1 MSKIFDLINELC
13 PNGVEFRELGEI
25 ADIVRGVTY
34 DKNLEI
40 NGEHEQG
47 IKILRANNINLD
59 FTLNFEDLKQIKELP
74 CNSSQK
80 NLMQKDILIC
90 VASGSK
96 EHVGKVAYCFEDTDC
111 FAGGFM
117 SIIRAKQVINA
128 RFLFFIMSSSTFKVY
143 LEKVLTSSTINNL
156 NNTILK
162 NFKLPVPPME
172 VQREIVRIL
181 DSFTLLTAEL
191 TAELT
196 ARKKQ
201 YEFYRDF
208 LLNFNE
214 GQSEIEW
221 DIIDNIFI
229 MKNGYT
235 PSKANKDFWENGTIS
250 WYRMEDIREN
260 GRILSESIQK
270 ITPQAVKGGKLI
282 PKNSIIVAT
291 TATIGEHAL
300 AIADS
305 FLMNQRFTSFTIREL
320 LKDKLD
326 IKFVFYY
333 FFKICE
339 WCKQNT
345 NSSSF
350 PSVDMA
356 KLKKVKFPVPSPQTQ
371 QKVIEILDKF
381 DTLVNSITE
390 GLPREIELRHKQ
402 YEYYREK
409 LLNFTELKKEI

>member
-13 PNGVEFRELGEI
+13 PNGVEFVELGEI
-25 ADIVRGVTY
+25 ADIEKGTQLNKSLLSKDGKYPVMNGG
-34 DKNLEI
+34 I
-40 NGEHEQG
+40 NPSGYWHEYSHDADMIVISQG
-47 IKILRANNINLD
+47 GASAGYVNWLD
-59 FTLNFEDLKQIKELP
+59 TRF
-74 CNSSQK
+74 
-80 NLMQKDILIC
+80 
-90 VASGSK
+90 
-96 EHVGKVAYCFEDTDC
+96 
-111 FAGGFM
+111 FAGAHAF
-117 SIIRAKQVINA
+117 VINA
-128 RFLFFIMSSSTFKVY
+128 KEKYILKRYAFHYLKRNQQNFMQSQYGAGIPALAKSE
-143 LEKVLTSSTINNL
+143 LEK
-156 NNTILK
+156 
-162 NFKLPVPPME
+162 FKLPVPPME

-305 FLMNQRFTSFTIREL
+305 FLMNQQFTSFTIREL

-356 KLKKVKFPVPSPQTQ
+356 KLKKVKFPIPSLQTQ
-371 QKVIEILDKF
+371 QKVVDILDKF

-390 GLPREIELRHKQ
+390 VLPREIELRRKQ
-402 YEYYREK
+402 YEHYREL
-409 LLNFTELKKEI
+409 LLNFKPKMTA